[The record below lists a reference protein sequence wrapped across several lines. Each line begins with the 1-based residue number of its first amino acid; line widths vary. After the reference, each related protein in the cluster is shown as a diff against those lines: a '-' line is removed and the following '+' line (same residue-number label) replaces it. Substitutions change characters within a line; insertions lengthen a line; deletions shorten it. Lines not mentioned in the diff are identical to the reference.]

1 MKIWRYL
8 IVISNCALNKLR
20 KKTGGGDAEGLNCKK
35 SFAWMKFEARGG
47 VAAAVNCLIL
57 PVNLTLRFLP
67 NRASDDAVEL
77 M

>member
-1 MKIWRYL
+1 
-8 IVISNCALNKLR
+8 
-20 KKTGGGDAEGLNCKK
+20 
-35 SFAWMKFEARGG
+35 MKFEARGWG
-47 VAAAVNCLIL
+47 GFAAVNCLIL